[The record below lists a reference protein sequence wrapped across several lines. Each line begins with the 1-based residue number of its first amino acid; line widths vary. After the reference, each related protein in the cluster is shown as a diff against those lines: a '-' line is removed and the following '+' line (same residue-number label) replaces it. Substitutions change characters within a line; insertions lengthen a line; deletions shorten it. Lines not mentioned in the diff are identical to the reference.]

1 MSLGKD
7 SHILLNGGIGCL
19 WFLLWAIY
27 IKRNPA
33 SDPRISAK
41 ERAYIESS
49 LAGKNLREDTK
60 IPWKLL
66 LTSKAVWAQ
75 TIVTIV
81 DAYFSFTYM
90 TQIPAYLKDILNYNL
105 GTSGFLAAI
114 PFLLFIILTPVTSI
128 VSDFLRSRK
137 ILSTKTIRHSSRV
150 PLRTI
155 KPASVGATTPG
166 IVAIVLENPI
176 TTDA

>member
-137 ILSTKTIRHSSRV
+137 ILSTYKPSG
-150 PLRTI
+150 LRPSI
-155 KPASVGATTPG
+155 CFGCNG
-166 IVAIVLENPI
+166 IF
-176 TTDA
+176 